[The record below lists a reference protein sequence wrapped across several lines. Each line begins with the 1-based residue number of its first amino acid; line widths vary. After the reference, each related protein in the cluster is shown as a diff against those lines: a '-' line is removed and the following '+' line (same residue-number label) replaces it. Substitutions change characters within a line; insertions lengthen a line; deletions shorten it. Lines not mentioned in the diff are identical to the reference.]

1 MVAFLVCRL
10 EKGDFKLRVRA
21 MEVERQLQR
30 SKLVEKNIFAAVM
43 SGLFLNTGICLAT
56 VGKEV
61 VFATPLS
68 RAMFVAA
75 LALGLR
81 VPYGITKVTS
91 LDRYN
96 ERFGVKK

>member
-1 MVAFLVCRL
+1 
-10 EKGDFKLRVRA
+10 

-30 SKLVEKNIFAAVM
+30 SKLVETNIFAAVL
-43 SGLFLNTGICLAT
+43 SSLFLNTGICLAT
-56 VGKEV
+56 IGRE
-61 VFATPLS
+61 ATLASPLS
-68 RAMFVAA
+68 RVMFVAA

-81 VPYGITKVTS
+81 VPYGIRQVNS